1 VVSSAE
7 ISQNRPTMV
16 DNGSGG
22 VIIAWTDWRNY
33 LTTGYD
39 IFAQDAFGAELIFA
53 DGFET
58 GNTGARGGVI
68 P

>member
-1 VVSSAE
+1 MVSSAE

-39 IFAQDAFGAELIFA
+39 VYAQNAFDTGLIFA

-58 GNTGARGGVI
+58 GDTGAWGGVF